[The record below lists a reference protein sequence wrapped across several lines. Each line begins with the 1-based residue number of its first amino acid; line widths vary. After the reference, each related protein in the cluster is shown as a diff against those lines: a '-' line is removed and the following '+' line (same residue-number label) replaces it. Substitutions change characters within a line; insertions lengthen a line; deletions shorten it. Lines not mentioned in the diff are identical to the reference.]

1 MMKNSEE
8 NFFFVVVVFLLL
20 LKTLSLFLW
29 LFLKQKFF
37 ALAIFFSLFFFSLF
51 EKTTQHLTLS

>member
-8 NFFFVVVVFLLL
+8 NFFFFFVVVVVLLL

-29 LFLKQKFF
+29 VVFKTKVFCTRD
-37 ALAIFFSLFFFSLF
+37 FFFSLF
-51 EKTTQHLTLS
+51 LLPF